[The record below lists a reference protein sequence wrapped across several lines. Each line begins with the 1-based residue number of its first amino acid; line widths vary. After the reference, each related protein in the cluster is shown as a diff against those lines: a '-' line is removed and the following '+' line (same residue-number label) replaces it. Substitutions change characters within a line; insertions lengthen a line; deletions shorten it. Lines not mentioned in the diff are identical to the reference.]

1 MKKPNIDK
9 AAVKFFILD
18 IFYGGREY
26 KTTQEPEH
34 QKTPFPL
41 KTVALTVC
49 VTVLILSMIFPLIK
63 ISDIS
68 AEIASLRRQ
77 SIDLA
82 VKKDSLANELDHRYS
97 FAEIIETAKELG
109 YAENVGKVVYIET
122 TQAEE
127 TSEQPDDTTETQE
140 DENIGQEEES

>member
-1 MKKPNIDK
+1 MKKPHIDRN
-9 AAVKFFILD
+9 AVKFFILD

-49 VTVLILSMIFPLIK
+49 ITVLILSLIFPLIK
-63 ISDIS
+63 ISEIS
-68 AEIASLRRQ
+68 SEIASLRRKTV
-77 SIDLA
+77 DLS
-82 VKKDSLANELDHRYS
+82 VKKASLANELDHRYS

-109 YAENVGKVVYIET
+109 YAENVGKIVYI
-122 TQAEE
+122 
-127 TSEQPDDTTETQE
+127 DTTVQEESDASQDETE
-140 DENIGQEEES
+140 TDELQTEEES